1 MGTGREGKRSLD
13 LNNVSARYLW
23 DIPRAVLER
32 AVQISLALRRGCW
45 SDMFPLPTPQ
55 QPPPPHP
62 KHQRAGGSLDE
73 KLCRGLGKGTARVK
87 KATEKFFESSCFEQ
101 VCKSE

>member
-1 MGTGREGKRSLD
+1 MSLD

-23 DIPRAVLER
+23 DIPRADLDR

-55 QPPPPHP
+55 HPPPTPSISE
-62 KHQRAGGSLDE
+62 QAAALMRSCAEAWGRAQQG
-73 KLCRGLGKGTARVK
+73 
-87 KATEKFFESSCFEQ
+87 
-101 VCKSE
+101 